1 MYELKTNTAARIA
14 VGPLVDQG
22 DGKTAETGLTV
33 TDLSVQLYQI
43 KTDGTA
49 VVRAQFAPTAS
60 GGNNDMALVTDST
73 DGMYDLELTAA
84 QLNFL
89 GNARITLYDVDGFL
103 VHWIDLQI
111 VSAGYFDWKYGSTIP
126 DVNVTQIS
134 GDSTAADNC
143 ELMFDGTGYA
153 GGTARLKVDVDTIK
167 TQAVTCAA
175 GVTVL
180 ASVGTAATSTAQ
192 TGDAYA
198 VVNHVT
204 YGNAAIKT
212 QLADIHDTDLPAV
225 KTDTAAILVDTNELQ
240 TDWHDGG
247 RLDLILD
254 ARASQTS
261 VTTIDGIVDAIL
273 VDTGTDI
280 PATIATIAGYLDTE
294 IASIVSTL
302 GAAGAGLT
310 AIPWNAAWDAE
321 VQSEC
326 TNALNAYDPPTNAEV
341 TARTL
346 AAADYATAASQTTIA
361 GYVDSLET
369 RLTAARAGYLDN
381 LASAPP
387 AASAIADAVWDEAL
401 AGHAGA
407 GSAGAA
413 LSAAGTAGDPWSTAL
428 PGSYAEGTAGEILG
442 GLSVSTASAIAD
454 AVLEEGLAAHTAVS
468 GSLAEALNDIRNRS
482 CGKLV
487 IDRDAGTIAVYDADA
502 ATLLYTLTMVTVDD
516 VDTITRS

>member
-1 MYELKTNTAARIA
+1 MYELKTNTATRIA
-14 VGPLVDQG
+14 VGPLVDPG
-22 DGKTAETGLTV
+22 DGKTAETALTV
-33 TDLSVQLYQI
+33 TALAVEIFQI
-43 KTDGTA
+43 KNDGSA
-49 VVRAQFAPTAS
+49 VVRTAFSPTAS
-60 GGNNDMALVTDST
+60 GGNNDMVHVTDDT
-73 DGMYDLELTAA
+73 TGMYDLELTAA

-89 GNARITLYDVDGFL
+89 GNARIAFYDVDGFL
-103 VHWIDLQI
+103 VHWIDIQ
-111 VSAGYFDWKYGSTIP
+111 VVAANYFDWKYGTGN
-126 DVNVTQIS
+126 VNADTVAIS
-134 GDSTAADNC
+134 GDTTAADNC

-153 GGTARLKVDVDTIK
+153 GGTARLKVDLDTIK
-167 TQAVTCAA
+167 TQTVTCAA

-198 VVNHVT
+198 VVNHGT
-204 YGNAAIKT
+204 YGNVAIKT

-225 KTDTAAILVDTNELQ
+225 KTDTAAIIVDTNELQ

-273 VDTGTDI
+273 VDTGTDL
-280 PATIATIAGYLDTE
+280 PATLATIAGYLDTE
-294 IASIVSTL
+294 IAAIISTL

-310 AIPWNAAWDAE
+310 AVPWNAAWDAE

-326 TNALNAYDPPTNAEV
+326 ADALNAYDPPTNAEM

-346 AAADYATAASQTTIA
+346 AAADYATAASQTTIS

-381 LASAPP
+381 LATAPP
-387 AASAIADAVWDEAL
+387 AASAIADAVWDEAI
-401 AGHAGA
+401 AGHAAA
-407 GSAGAA
+407 GSTGAA

-442 GLSVSTASAIAD
+442 GLSMATASGIAD
-454 AVLEEGLAAHTAVS
+454 AVLEEALADHTAVA
-468 GSLAEALNDIRNRS
+468 GSLAEALNDLHNRS
-482 CGKLV
+482 CGKIV
-487 IDRDAGTIAVYDADA
+487 IDRDAGTIAVYDIDA

-516 VDTITRS
+516 QDTITRA